1 MPHEPAP
8 AAAEFNDAVTRLQ
21 LRLDGPTLVTTA
33 SRVGPVTL
41 DGRPAFLK
49 VTNEPEELAGA
60 LALESCAGNG
70 AVRVLAHD
78 GNAFLMERGGRTV
91 RAAVPDDGGATAVL
105 CAVVAR
111 LHEHPPTDLER
122 FVSLRHWFGAL
133 FCDVTPR
140 FDRLRAIAD
149 ELLDHARPVVL
160 LHGDIHH
167 ENVLEFRR
175 GGQLHWLAIDAKGIA
190 GPREFDYC
198 NIFTNWTR
206 SEAVRYF
213 DARLATVSRLAD
225 IDPTQLLRWIACW
238 SALSGIWHLEDGN
251 IDSAAFPH
259 AVMDL
264 ALDRLSRIG

>member
-8 AAAEFNDAVTRLQ
+8 AAADFHDAVTRLQ
-21 LRLDGPTLVTTA
+21 LKLDGPTLATAA

-41 DGRPAFLK
+41 DGQLAFLK

-60 LALESCAGNG
+60 LALESWDGNG

-91 RAAVPDDGGATAVL
+91 RAAVPDDGAAAAVL

-111 LHEHPPTDLER
+111 LHEHSPADLEG
-122 FVSLRHWFGAL
+122 FVSLRHWFGSL

-140 FDRLRAIAD
+140 FDRLRTIAD
-149 ELLDHARPVVL
+149 KLLDRAGPVVL

-167 ENVLEFRR
+167 ENVLELRR
-175 GGQLHWLAIDAKGIA
+175 GGQLHWLAIDAKGIV

-206 SEAVRYF
+206 SDAVRYF
-213 DARLATVSRLAD
+213 DIRVASVSRLAD
-225 IDPTQLLRWIACW
+225 IDRTQLLRWIACW

-251 IDSAAFPH
+251 TGAAAFPH